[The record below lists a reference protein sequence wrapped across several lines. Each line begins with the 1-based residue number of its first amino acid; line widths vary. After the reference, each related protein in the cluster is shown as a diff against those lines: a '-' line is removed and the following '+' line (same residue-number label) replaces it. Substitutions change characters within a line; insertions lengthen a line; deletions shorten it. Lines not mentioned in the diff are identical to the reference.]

1 MFQRPPFEFRPPSF
15 QLLYSICVSIWLV
28 PLYVLSSF
36 SSTLFLQLAHTLKEY
51 FEEMAEE
58 IAERNSQ
65 VRGGHVEF
73 SWSCCAVS

>member
-1 MFQRPPFEFRPPSF
+1 MS
-15 QLLYSICVSIWLV
+15 VWLV

-65 VRGGHVEF
+65 VRWGGGGGDMY
-73 SWSCCAVS
+73 SSLGAVAQ